1 VSVATKINKEYEE
14 SEGNVARAVVPIIEL
29 ALGAQLDP
37 AIGVANLFSSDPE
50 IEDEA
55 MFDILGV
62 APSYRPS
69 KPEPPSQKEIM
80 DAMKKYNPDL
90 YDRIYGPGSMYYDNK
105 ERKKE
110 LEKRRK
116 EYINSFER

>member
-1 VSVATKINKEYEE
+1 
-14 SEGNVARAVVPIIEL
+14 
-29 ALGAQLDP
+29 
-37 AIGVANLFSSDPE
+37 
-50 IEDEA
+50 
-55 MFDILGV
+55 MFDILGI

-69 KPEPPSQKEIM
+69 KPEPLTQKQIR

-90 YDRIYGPGSMYYDNK
+90 YDRMYGPGSRYYDDK

-116 EYINSFER
+116 EYLKISER

>member
-1 VSVATKINKEYEE
+1 
-14 SEGNVARAVVPIIEL
+14 L

-37 AIGVANLFSSDPE
+37 AIGIANLFSSDPE
-50 IEDEA
+50 IQDEA

-80 DAMKKYNPDL
+80 DGMKKYNPDL
-90 YDRIYGPGSMYYDNK
+90 YDRMYGPGSMYYNNK

-116 EYINSFER
+116 EYIKSFER